1 MSDDLFYS
9 ALLHAVERADGVP
22 KSGTTLQWCGW
33 LDGAQRRGEL
43 KRAERDWLGVDAW
56 LDGRGTTSRQELS
69 DFLRTNQVQVNEV
82 LLVGDGTPSEADIEA
97 LLGDETGEGMS
108 REDAVEYL
116 TDPNGDGVTRYA
128 RYQLPGGAN
137 YRELLLTLPS
147 RESTPAPLPIIEGA
161 DGRFR
166 VRASTSVGRGTMFDY
181 PAGGHATRADAEAHA
196 ERLRTKRADTAATFR
211 TNHFVQPNILAH
223 LRFNERT
230 DAESKRVLFIE
241 ELQSDWH
248 QAGRKKGYKAPLA
261 RKDRDQFLQLLG
273 KIDDDI
279 KLTDAE
285 AAEYDALR
293 VRDEAR
299 RDPSAVPDAP
309 FKGSG
314 EWAMLAFKRMVRWAA
329 EHGFDR
335 IAWTTGEQQAERYDL
350 SKQVEIIRVITNA
363 DGSRRVRIHVHESAE
378 RPVFDVSTDGVVEP
392 DSASSEQFRGKA
404 LGEILG
410 KEMAEKIMAVEGRH
424 EFTGVELAI
433 GGDGLRA
440 FYDKILPAAVS
451 KWSKRLGA
459 TVGSTAVLTKDRE
472 QVAIIEANAR
482 SHFGEGSPAYQQAM
496 ANHHTAVHSID
507 LTEAMRETALD
518 GLPLFKRSAPVQD
531 DAEIDDER
539 SAFRF

>member
-1 MSDDLFYS
+1 MSHDPFYS
-9 ALLHAVERADGVP
+9 ALLHAVERAGGAP

-33 LDGAQRRGEL
+33 LDGAQRRGEF

-56 LDGRGTTSRQELS
+56 LDGRDTTSRQELL
-69 DFLRTNQVQVNEV
+69 DFICANQVQVNEEV
-82 LLVGDGTPSEADIEA
+82 LVGDGTPCEADVDA
-97 LLGDETGEGMS
+97 LLSDEAGEGMS
-108 REDAVEYL
+108 REDAIEYL
-116 TDPNGDGVTRYA
+116 TDPNADSVARYA
-128 RYQLPGGAN
+128 AYQLPGGAN
-137 YRELLLTLPS
+137 YRVLLLTLPR
-147 RESTPAPLPIIEGA
+147 RESTPAPLPIIEGD

-166 VRASTSVGRGTMFDY
+166 VRASTSGGRGTMFDY
-181 PAGGHATRADAEAHA
+181 PADGHATRADAEAHA
-196 ERLRTKRADTAATFR
+196 ERLRTKRVDTAATFR

-223 LRFNERT
+223 VRFNERT

-261 RKDRDQFLQLLG
+261 RKDRDRFLQLLG

-350 SKQVEIIRVITNA
+350 SKHVDRVTVSRVGDRYDVATYKEGRLAITKNA
-363 DGSRRVRIHVHESAE
+363 LSESELTATVGKELAE
-378 RPVFDVSTDGVVEP
+378 RAVKDTACGLPTGFSGLDL
-392 DSASSEQFRGKA
+392 R
-404 LGEILG
+404 LGGE
-410 KEMAEKIMAVEGRH
+410 
-424 EFTGVELAI
+424 
-433 GGDGLRA
+433 GLRD

-451 KWSKRLGA
+451 KWGKRLGA
-459 TVGSTAVLTKDRE
+459 TVGSTTVLTKDRE

-496 ANHHTAVHSID
+496 ANQHTAVHSID